1 MPLCEQ
7 TGNMLTE
14 EYEDKDGRRV
24 WLDRNEV
31 ELLLDQMDG
40 PRQRCAVRL
49 GAECGLRSHEIV
61 EVRPDHL
68 FVDDVAGPMLRVP
81 EGKGDKPR
89 ETVMPE
95 SLRVLVRALGD
106 GDPDEP
112 VVGAAGRTLRYWI
125 QDGRETLAET
135 EDERWRFVTSHD
147 LRRSW
152 AGALANAD
160 VDETVALRMGGWAD
174 LETFLNHYRGDATPK
189 AVSREREKVE
199 WL

>member
-1 MPLCEQ
+1 
-7 TGNMLTE
+7 MLTE
-14 EYEDKDGRRV
+14 EYAEKDGRRV
-24 WLDRNEV
+24 WLDRGEV
-31 ELLLDQMDG
+31 EMLRDQMDG

-49 GAECGLRSHEIV
+49 GAECGLRSHEICAV
-61 EVRPDHL
+61 EPDHL
-68 FVDDVAGPMLRVP
+68 FVDEVAGPMLRVP
-81 EGKGDKPR
+81 DGKGGEPR

-106 GDPDEP
+106 GSPDEP
-112 VVGAAGRTLRYWI
+112 VVGAAPRTLRHWI
-125 QDGRETLAET
+125 QGARERLAEAD
-135 EDERWRFVTSHD
+135 DERWRYVTSHD

-174 LETFLNHYRGDATPK
+174 LETFLDHYRGEATPQ
-189 AVSREREKVE
+189 ALSRERAKVG